1 MKTLTCQSSSQTGP
15 CVMVFKSL
23 DDAVKNRE
31 ALDQRL
37 LALPEHNG
45 WGYLRLDEVLK
56 EGFEED

>member
-1 MKTLTCQSSSQTGP
+1 
-15 CVMVFKSL
+15 MVFKSL
-23 DDAVKNRE
+23 DDAVKNKE